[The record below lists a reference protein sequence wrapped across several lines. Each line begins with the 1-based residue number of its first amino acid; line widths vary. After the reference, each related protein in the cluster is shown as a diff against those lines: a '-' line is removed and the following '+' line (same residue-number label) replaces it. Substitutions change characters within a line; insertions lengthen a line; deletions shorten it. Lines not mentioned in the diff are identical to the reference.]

1 MVASVQRISGLQVSE
16 DLDFQY
22 RNWTVQRFGWVL
34 MALTLVAAVLGLLG
48 PGPLSRATA
57 GDTGSPLWL
66 EYDRFAR
73 SNARTILR
81 VHLKAGTG
89 AERRVSIWLDRDY
102 LEGVQIEQVTPEPL
116 SVKIASDRVIYIFW
130 VAEPARATVVTF
142 SLKPQHIGPRPGRVG
157 LLARPPIHFRQ
168 LIFP

>member
-1 MVASVQRISGLQVSE
+1 MQRV
-16 DLDFQY
+16 
-22 RNWTVQRFGWVL
+22 GWVL
-34 MALTLVAAVLGLLG
+34 MVLTLLAALLGLLG

-57 GDTGSPLWL
+57 GNSGSPLWL
-66 EYDRFAR
+66 EYDRFGR
-73 SNARTILR
+73 FEARTTLR

-102 LEGVQIEQVTPEPL
+102 LEGVQIEQVIPDPL
-116 SVKIASDRVIYIFW
+116 SAKITSDRVIYIFR
-130 VAEPARATVVTF
+130 VAQPDRATVVTF

-168 LIFP
+168 FIFP